1 MHSKVFGK
9 RKAKSSTKA
18 KAKAQ
23 RQRQKHAQR
32 QRERK
37 KQGQVEGRN
46 IRHVEHEML
55 LLQRKGSSQVLEMAS
70 AEKKTMSHELCK
82 LTMIHSDASVHV
94 CPLKHGQ
101 GDSPRKSSETRPLPG
116 AEVQQREMRQMNC
129 DSEAGRVTAVHCVLD
144 MGRSIWSLRSMLDSS
159 CDVYFP
165 KDRCWIAKDNG
176 KELDVIFRGG
186 VFFVATKLSKPS
198 SKKRSVLELD
208 SMSQAEVERAT
219 STRMHAGF
227 GVSDSAVRDTLDGGE
242 PSVRIRIPTGL
253 VTPSAEE
260 KKLNNASGHAL
271 LRRRCR
277 WRAAARTADE
287 PYWRKQQPETDEAA
301 SRVEFDFA
309 ELERE
314 EDQTSSTSFL
324 NAFDD
329 GSESSTA
336 TVCSTK
342 AFREYLTETTVAFVE
357 VLGHTVV
364 MLH

>member
-1 MHSKVFGK
+1 M
-9 RKAKSSTKA
+9 T
-18 KAKAQ
+18 
-23 RQRQKHAQR
+23 
-32 QRERK
+32 
-37 KQGQVEGRN
+37 
-46 IRHVEHEML
+46 
-55 LLQRKGSSQVLEMAS
+55 
-70 AEKKTMSHELCK
+70 HELGK
-82 LTMIHSDASVHV
+82 WTMIDSDASVHV
-94 CPLKHGQ
+94 CPVKHGQ

-116 AEVQQREMRQMNC
+116 AEMQQREMRQMSYY
-129 DSEAGRVTAVHCVLD
+129 SEAGRVTAVHRVLD
-144 MGRSIWSLRSMLDSS
+144 MRRSIWSLRSMLDSG
-159 CDVYFP
+159 CDVYFV
-165 KDRCWIAKDNG
+165 KDRCWIAKNNG
-176 KELDVIFRGG
+176 KELDVIFSDG

-219 STRMHAGF
+219 SARVHAGF
-227 GVSDSAVRDTLDGGE
+227 GVPDSAARDTLDGDE
-242 PSVRIRIPTGL
+242 PPVRIRIPTGP

-260 KKLNNASGHAL
+260 KKLHNASGHAL

-287 PYWRKQQPETDEAA
+287 PHWRKQQPETDEAA

-336 TVCSTK
+336 TLCSTK
-342 AFREYLTETTVAFVE
+342 AFSEYLTETTVAFVE